1 MPNAL
6 VDLKVPRRR
15 GEIVAPGIRHF
26 LFGFFFGVFWGSTV
40 STRRHLMGWLDGA
53 QASHRAVELRPGRKQ
68 AVWMAGLAGR
78 KGGGP
83 ETGGRTA
90 EVVAKQSCVQSAV
103 GADRRLRSDSAEL
116 LE

>member
-53 QASHRAVELRPGRKQ
+53 QAPHRAAELRPGRTQ